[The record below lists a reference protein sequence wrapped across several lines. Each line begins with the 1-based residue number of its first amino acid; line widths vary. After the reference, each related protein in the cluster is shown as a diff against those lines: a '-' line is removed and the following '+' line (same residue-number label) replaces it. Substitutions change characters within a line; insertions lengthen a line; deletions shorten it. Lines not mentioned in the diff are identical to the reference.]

1 MGGFKMKAPDF
12 SKYLTDFLEHYL
24 PELKNV
30 SEGTLTTYSNI
41 FCYFLTYCQDVESMK
56 IEKMTVSDLNAE
68 LVERYLQWMETTQG
82 ISLATRNNRLAAIHS
97 FVRYLQPREPKHL
110 LNFQKILAIPTQK
123 APQKTVQPLSKEAV
137 GTLLRQ
143 PDTSTLKGRRDATVL
158 CVLYDTAARVSE
170 ICNLRIEDVRFENPP
185 HIRILGKGMKPRT
198 VPILP
203 ETAKNLKSYLIETHR
218 LKPEYYHMPL
228 FVNRDGE
235 PFTRAGIRYIL
246 NKYVKMAHEVDGTIP
261 ESLNPHRIR
270 HTKAMHLYEAV
281 DDLVDVRD
289 FLGHT
294 DIKTTS
300 IYARSSLAK
309 KKRAQEKI
317 SDSPVPEL
325 ASWQQEKGTLEWL
338 KNYGRKKQ

>member
-1 MGGFKMKAPDF
+1 MKTSDF
-12 SKYLTDFLEHYL
+12 SKYLTDYLEHYL

-30 SEGTLTTYSNI
+30 SENTLATYSDT
-41 FCYFLTYCQDVESMK
+41 FSYFLAYCQDVESMK
-56 IEKMTVSDLNAE
+56 IEKMAISDLNAE
-68 LVERYLQWMETTQG
+68 LVERYLNWMETIQG
-82 ISLATRNNRLAAIHS
+82 NSLATRNNRLATIHS
-97 FVRYLQPREPKHL
+97 FVRYLQPREPKL
-110 LNFQKILAIPTQK
+110 LLDFQKILAIPTKK
-123 APQKTVQPLSKEAV
+123 APQRTVQPLSKESV
-137 GTLLRQ
+137 GILLRQ

-170 ICNLRIEDVRFENPP
+170 LCDLRIEDVRFENPP
-185 HIRILGKGMKPRT
+185 RIRITGKGMKVRT

-218 LKPEYYHMPL
+218 LKPECYHLPL

-235 PFTRAGIRYIL
+235 PFTRSGIRYIL
-246 NKYVKMAHEVDGTIP
+246 NKYTRMAHEIDDSIP
-261 ESLNPHRIR
+261 ESINPHRIR

-281 DDLVDVRD
+281 EDLVDVRD
-289 FLGHT
+289 FLGHA

-325 ASWQQEKGTLEWL
+325 PSWQQDKNLLEWL
-338 KNYGRKKQ
+338 KGYGRKK